1 MSFRPDRRRLWLAL
15 AGLAWLALPVEAHAH
30 SPFPGAG
37 DFISGLLHPVTS
49 PTHVL
54 VIVGLGLMAGRR
66 TLAEVKEPAIT
77 FALGSALG
85 LLLTLTGMMKAVPPV
100 VPVVIALIAGTL
112 LASDKSPPPG
122 VRNALYGA
130 AGMFLGLDSAVEN
143 GSAWTITKTLLG
155 NWISLALLVVDLAIY
170 VTFGANAKWLTIAI
184 RIVGSW
190 IIAIAL
196 MVLAF
201 SLRPAN

>member
-1 MSFRPDRRRLWLAL
+1 MSFRPDRRRLWFAI
-15 AGLAWLALPVEAHAH
+15 AGLAWLALPAEAHAH

-37 DFISGLLHPVTS
+37 DFIGGLLHPVTS

-54 VIVGLGLMAGRR
+54 VIIGLGLMAGRR

-77 FALGSALG
+77 FAIGSALG
-85 LLLTLTGMMKAVPPV
+85 LSLTLTGMMEAVPPAI
-100 VPVVIALIAGTL
+100 PIVIALVAGAL
-112 LASDKSPPPG
+112 LASEKSLPLLWT
-122 VRNALYGA
+122 NALYGA
-130 AGMFLGLDSAVEN
+130 AGMILGLDSAVEN

-155 NWISLALLVVDLAIY
+155 NWISLGLLVADLAIY
-170 VTFGANAKWLTIAI
+170 VTFGAHAKWLTIAL

-201 SLRPAN
+201 SMRPAS

>member
-1 MSFRPDRRRLWLAL
+1 MSLCPDRRRLWLVI
-15 AGLAWLALPVEAHAH
+15 AGLAWLAWPVEARAH

-37 DFISGLLHPVTS
+37 DFIGGLLHPVTS

-54 VIVGLGLMAGRR
+54 AIIGLGLMAGRR
-66 TLAEVKEPAIT
+66 TLVEVKEPAIT
-77 FALGSALG
+77 FTIGSALG
-85 LLLTLTGMMKAVPPV
+85 LSLTLTGMMKTGPSV
-100 VPVVIALIAGTL
+100 VLIVIALIAGTL
-112 LASDKSPPPG
+112 LASEKFLPLVPT
-122 VRNALYGA
+122 NALYGA

-155 NWISLALLVVDLAIY
+155 NWISLGLLVTDLAIY
-170 VTFGANAKWLTIAI
+170 VTFGANAKWLTIAL
-184 RIVGSW
+184 RIAGSW

-201 SLRPAN
+201 SLRPAP